1 MTRVMR
7 YRDVI
12 NSSTELPAYEQVIT
26 YSLFSA
32 QSTEVFRMNAPLA
45 GKRIL
50 VTRPAAQAAGLAAR
64 IASRGGEAIRFPLID
79 IAPPEDW
86 RAVDEAAARLDGFA
100 LAVFISP
107 NAVGYG
113 LERLLSRRPWPR
125 CLAAA
130 AMGPG
135 TARMLVRSGIPE
147 VIVPRG
153 SYDSEALLAL
163 DPLQETRVAGRAVL
177 ILRGDGGRELL
188 AETLRARGARVE
200 CVACYRR
207 ASPTDGAFVV
217 SLLRNNA
224 LDAISLSS
232 SEGLRNLM
240 KLLDTGSR
248 EKLARLPMFVP
259 HQRIADEAARLGLCR
274 VVLTGAADSG
284 LVAGMCIYPWS
295 DHE

>member
-1 MTRVMR
+1 M
-7 YRDVI
+7 
-12 NSSTELPAYEQVIT
+12 NS
-26 YSLFSA
+26 
-32 QSTEVFRMNAPLA
+32 PLA

-64 IASRGGEAIRFPLID
+64 IAAHGGEAIRFPLID

-86 RAVDEAAARLDGFA
+86 QAVDEAASRLDDFV

-107 NAVGYG
+107 NAVDHG
-113 LERLLSRRPWPR
+113 LGRLLSRRAWPR
-125 CLAAA
+125 KLAAA
-130 AMGPG
+130 ATGPG
-135 TARMLVRSGIPE
+135 TARLLARAGLPE

-163 DPLQETRVAGRAVL
+163 DALQAERMAGRAVL
-177 ILRGDGGRELL
+177 ILRGNGGRELL

-200 CVACYRR
+200 CAACYRR
-207 ASPTDGAFVV
+207 AAPADGAFVV
-217 SLLRNNA
+217 SLLRNKI

-232 SEGLRNLM
+232 SEGLRNLVQ
-240 KLLDTGSR
+240 LLDTGSR
-248 EKLARLPMFVP
+248 ERLARLPVFVP
-259 HQRIADEAARLGLCR
+259 HRRIADEAMRLGLCR
-274 VVLTGAADSG
+274 VVLTEAADSG